1 MDATLV
7 PLFKLKLDMAV
18 ASYTKKEN
26 PVGEVED
33 FFDGLRQY
41 LHLSGAAGC
50 VKMENIVVGWP
61 IHHKTCRNTF
71 FCILFLNRYF
81 CTAQCFI
88 YNCTIIFYYTATEV
102 THMLCKK
109 YLHTKVIFI
118 MFQLIKALHNERM
131 HINNFFDSVLKSIIL
146 N

>member
-26 PVGEVED
+26 PVGEVEV

-41 LHLSGAAGC
+41 LNLSGAAGC

-71 FCILFLNRYF
+71 FAYF
-81 CTAQCFI
+81 SWIDIFAQ
-88 YNCTIIFYYTATEV
+88 
-102 THMLCKK
+102 L
-109 YLHTKVIFI
+109 
-118 MFQLIKALHNERM
+118 
-131 HINNFFDSVLKSIIL
+131 SVLYIIVQ
-146 N
+146 